1 MKCNKNFLLA
11 VVGALLTLILIC
23 LVRFVDVAP
32 IGPEGT
38 SIGLS
43 ALNLAAF
50 QAFGISMSW
59 YKITTVLGIVAILT
73 AGLFA
78 LLGLIQLIRRK
89 SLLKVDRELL
99 VLAGLYVVVVI
110 LYVLFDKIAVNY
122 RPMILPDEQQPEASF
137 PSSHTMLVC
146 VVMGS
151 ALSLLPKYV
160 KIPVVRTALTVVCCV
175 VIGLTVAGRLLS
187 GVHWFTD
194 IIGGVL
200 ISITL
205 LSLYAGT
212 VEVLTPAGKEPRR

>member
-1 MKCNKNFLLA
+1 MKCNKNYLLA
-11 VVGALLTLILIC
+11 GVGALLTAILIC

-43 ALNLAAF
+43 TLNLAAF
-50 QAFGISMSW
+50 QAFGVSMSW

-212 VEVLTPAGKEPRR
+212 VESLSPAKKEQRR